1 MKCPFCGSQKDR
13 VTDTRPT
20 EDDMA
25 IRRRRECLTCKRR
38 YTTYEKIEEMPLV
51 VIKRDGS
58 RQAFDREKLIQS
70 IMKSCVKR
78 PISTSS
84 IEAIVDHI
92 ENEAFSSLKKE
103 ISSEQ
108 IGEMVLAELR
118 KIDDVAY
125 VRFASVYRDFDDID
139 SFLRELKKLQKK
151 RGLGADSG
159 KGEIGG

>member
-38 YTTYEKIEEMPLV
+38 YTTYEKLEEMPLV

-92 ENEAFSSLKKE
+92 ENEAFSNLKKE

-125 VRFASVYRDFDDID
+125 VRFASVYRDFDDVD

-151 RGLGADSG
+151 ED
-159 KGEIGG
+159 